1 MEDRSQLPRLSVL
14 MGKGRAVST
23 IKWLSQVETK
33 AVWLRLEGHNWWIYS
48 LFHLCLGQDNYSC
61 IFLYCY
67 ASLYT
72 SGKLQR
78 VPLKNNLLLPPTSIT
93 NYHTKVS
100 QHMMLHYTE
109 SLHRLSAAGWLKSSS
124 PEFPQLA
131 SVIKVDEGR
140 RLARWAQKWSFAWGS
155 LCSVY
160 GERLPYLVCFTLQNM
175 HCL

>member
-1 MEDRSQLPRLSVL
+1 MNLFIVSSLPGTAQLLL
-14 MGKGRAVST
+14 Y
-23 IKWLSQVETK
+23 ILI
-33 AVWLRLEGHNWWIYS
+33 LL
-48 LFHLCLGQDNYSC
+48 
-61 IFLYCY
+61 FLYT
-67 ASLYT
+67 AS
-72 SGKLQR
+72 KLQW

-140 RLARWAQKWSFAWGS
+140 RLARQTQKWSFAWGS

-160 GERLPYLVCFTLQNM
+160 GERLLCRLCFTRQNM
-175 HCL
+175 HCLQLTHGIPLQLSPSLRLLVDVLSIVKLLLGC